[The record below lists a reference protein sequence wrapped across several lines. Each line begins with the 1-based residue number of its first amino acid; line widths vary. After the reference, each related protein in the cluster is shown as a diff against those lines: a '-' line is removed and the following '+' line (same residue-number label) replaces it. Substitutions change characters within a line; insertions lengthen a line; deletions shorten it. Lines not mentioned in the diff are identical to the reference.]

1 MVVKQEARPGIPSS
15 VWAGLSKG
23 LVVFWH
29 RESVQSEPS
38 EMCPAGINGAELI
51 CGRIICGMVVSKSAQ
66 LSVGKEKGGKKRV
79 SKCR

>member
-1 MVVKQEARPGIPSS
+1 
-15 VWAGLSKG
+15 
-23 LVVFWH
+23 
-29 RESVQSEPS
+29 
-38 EMCPAGINGAELI
+38 MCPAGINGAELI